1 MVIQTAKGDV
11 VFALTTTATTL
22 LLGVATIFWFV

>member
-1 MVIQTAKGDV
+1 MVIQTARGDA
-11 VFALTTTATTL
+11 VFALATTTTTL